1 MNIKN
6 DKVSL
11 LVCFKP
17 KLHMTTKVFVS
28 PNDLRLRSFQLG
40 RKIVDS
46 GFKPDFMVALWRG
59 GAPVGCYVHEF
70 LKYHN
75 INTDHVAIRTSR
87 YEGIDGLADGGKVVV
102 HNLGYLKE
110 KLRADSTLLI
120 VDDIFD
126 TGSSVTAF
134 VDTLGDQLGENMPKD
149 IRIATVF
156 YKFQRN
162 VSRFAPQYFIY
173 SAGKNDWIVFPHE
186 LEGLTLEEIY
196 NNLGNDIEEIVC
208 KK

>member
-1 MNIKN
+1 
-6 DKVSL
+6 
-11 LVCFKP
+11 
-17 KLHMTTKVFVS
+17 MTTKVFVS
-28 PNDLRLRSFQLG
+28 PTDLRLRSFQLG

-75 INTDHVAIRTSR
+75 IATDHIAIRTSR
-87 YEGIDGLADGGKVVV
+87 YEGIDGLADGGKVAV

-110 KLRADSTLLI
+110 KLRADSTLLL

-134 VDTLGDQLGENMPKD
+134 MATLRDQLGENTPKD

-156 YKFQRN
+156 YKPQRN
-162 VSRFAPQYFIY
+162 KSKYAPDYFICRVLE
-173 SAGKNDWIVFPHE
+173 NDWVVFPHE

-196 NNLGNDIEEIVC
+196 LEMGHDMANIIGVKAVPSDDKGI
-208 KK
+208 